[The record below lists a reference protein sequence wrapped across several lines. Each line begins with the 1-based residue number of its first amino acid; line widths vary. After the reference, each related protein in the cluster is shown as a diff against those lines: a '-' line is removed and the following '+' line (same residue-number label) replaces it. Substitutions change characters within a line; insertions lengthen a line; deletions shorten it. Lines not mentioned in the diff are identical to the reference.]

1 MTLTSEMT
9 RLTAA
14 FEAARAAR
22 LSALDGIRTGV
33 RRLLADARASRRR
46 IMADHAKAIDAEL
59 KGLMSEAAIIRG
71 RAEDLIEQLATR
83 REREAATLRAR
94 LEAQVADLQ
103 LSVEE
108 LLVTCFRDREEMR
121 ARELAGRQAYRKA
134 LRAGVRKTLTDAA
147 AAVTTLRED
156 RDGAARIWRKHAGP
170 AAKPRPAAAK
180 AAKKPAEKASDDKP
194 APAAKGSGVDTEDK
208 KKGPKDKSQ
217 G

>member
-46 IMADHAKAIDAEL
+46 IMADHAKAVDAEL

-134 LRAGVRKTLTDAA
+134 LRADVRKTLTDAA
-147 AAVTTLRED
+147 TAITTLRED

-170 AAKPRPAAAK
+170 ATKPRPAAK
-180 AAKKPAEKASDDKP
+180 AAKKPAAEKVSDDKP
-194 APAAKGSGVDTEDK
+194 APAAKGGGVDTEDK

>member
-33 RRLLADARASRRR
+33 RRLLADARASRCR
-46 IMADHAKAIDAEL
+46 IMAGHAKAIDAEL

-147 AAVTTLRED
+147 AAITTLRQD

-170 AAKPRPAAAK
+170 AAKPRPAAK
-180 AAKKPAEKASDDKP
+180 AAKKPAAEKASDDKP
-194 APAAKGSGVDTEDK
+194 APAAKGGGVDTEDK
-208 KKGPKDKSQ
+208 KKGPKDKGQ